1 MKYDVTN
8 PGSGVYFDGVT
19 ARRHPVEVSLAE
31 AGLRISGEQIYVR
44 WPYEE
49 LEHLSAPEGVLR
61 LSRAG
66 AQNLERLEIRDP
78 DLAHAIDERSH
89 PVDRSGKTERR
100 MRARALLWSMAAV
113 LALVLM
119 AIYGVPA
126 LADRITPL
134 IPVRFEAWMGEA
146 VDAQVRAMLDTKG
159 VGKAFECG
167 SHPGEQAGLAA
178 LQKMVTTLERAAGLR
193 IPLHAVVV
201 RRSEANAITLPG
213 GHIYVFEGLIRAAES
228 EDEVAG
234 VIAHEIG
241 HVAHRD
247 GTRSVLQTAG
257 ISFLFGMLLGDFVG
271 GGAVVIA
278 AKTVL
283 NSSYSREAEAAADR
297 YAVGLMNTIGA
308 DGRALGAFLLRIEG
322 SSHAGGPKILLDHPV
337 ARERVAAIEAASA
350 PKAGTRLL
358 EPAEWAALK
367 RVCAGS

>member
-8 PGSGVYFDGVT
+8 PGAGIYFDGIT
-19 ARRHPVEVSLAE
+19 ARRHVVEVSLAE
-31 AGLRISGEQIYVR
+31 AGVRISGEQIYLR
-44 WPYEE
+44 WPYDE

-61 LSRAG
+61 LGRLG
-66 AQNLERLEIRDP
+66 AETLERLEIRDP

-89 PVDRSGKTERR
+89 PVDRSGKTARR
-100 MRARALLWSMAAV
+100 MRARVLVWSMAAMA
-113 LALVLM
+113 ALVLM

-126 LADRITPL
+126 LADRLTPF

-159 VGKAFECG
+159 AGKAFECG
-167 SHPGEQAGLAA
+167 GHPGEQAGLAA
-178 LQKMVTTLERAAGLR
+178 IEKMVKRLEQAAGLQ

-213 GHIYVFEGLIRAAES
+213 GHVYVFEGLIKAAES

-283 NSSYSREAEAAADR
+283 NSSYSRETEAAADF
-297 YAVGLMNTIGA
+297 YAVDLMNKVGA
-308 DGRALGAFLLRIEG
+308 DARALGAFLLRIEG

-337 ARERVAAIEAASA
+337 ARERAAAISAASA
-350 PKAGTRLL
+350 PAAGTRLL
-358 EPAEWAALK
+358 TPAEWAALK
-367 RVCAGS
+367 RVCAGT